1 MLLLLLLLLLQR
13 GGGGCGWLCLVFIE
27 QTCTCA
33 LDRLPWNRGELGGVG
48 MSWNWEGHSALIIP
62 SAASS
67 PLLRPY
73 NSYNQHNTTHHLS
86 CFQQLF
92 GLRSS
97 FLCILCAEKHVHN
110 LRQKSLARFLHAC
123 LPACNHFALMPVT
136 LCKEGASEQ
145 AGGEGREERGGGAS
159 SMHVFLL
166 PSLMAVRPAGRLAA
180 TLQLLAFLQ
189 ESE

>member
-1 MLLLLLLLLLQR
+1 MLLLLLLLQR
-13 GGGGCGWLCLVFIE
+13 VVGGCGWLCLVFME

-67 PLLRPY
+67 PLLRPH
-73 NSYNQHNTTHHLS
+73 NSYNQRNTTHHLS

-123 LPACNHFALMPVT
+123 LPACLQP
-136 LCKEGASEQ
+136 LCSYASDLVQRGSER
-145 AGGEGREERGGGAS
+145 AGRRLGTEGGEGRR
-159 SMHVFLL
+159 
-166 PSLMAVRPAGRLAA
+166 AA
-180 TLQLLAFLQ
+180 PPQCMCSFCLH
-189 ESE
+189 